1 MMYYFSSSVS
11 GSCKH
16 TQPKQTSKT
25 KFKLFKI
32 CMLEVIHHCIAQSVC
47 HHFVGKIS
55 SGPIQYDNQ
64 CMWSLTFNWRHLCP
78 DTTRRLSVVNVI
90 HCIADIPL
98 QDSLVGQSQASTSQ
112 SSIAGGEA
120 TSKLVPAMPYNQNS

>member
-64 CMWSLTFNWRHLCP
+64 CMWSHEETLHLTG
-78 DTTRRLSVVNVI
+78 DTYAQTLLG
-90 HCIADIPL
+90 D
-98 QDSLVGQSQASTSQ
+98 
-112 SSIAGGEA
+112 
-120 TSKLVPAMPYNQNS
+120 